1 VDRNVEI
8 PAGDF
13 VLETPPDAK
22 ATPYELPVPRPFGT
36 AEMPM
41 PAGVAAP
48 KLQKK
53 RDLNY
58 DENSRKAGVEGTVIL
73 YLIVDTGG
81 IPSDI
86 GVFRSLNAGLYDES
100 VRTVKQW
107 RFQPAMKDGKPLPVP
122 QLVELNFRLA
132 H

>member
-1 VDRNVEI
+1 
-8 PAGDF
+8 
-13 VLETPPDAK
+13 
-22 ATPYELPVPRPFGT
+22 
-36 AEMPM
+36 M

-86 GVFRSLNAGLYDES
+86 VVFKSLNAGLDDLS
-100 VRTVKQW
+100 VRAVKQCASSAG
-107 RFQPAMKDGKPLPVP
+107 RAEFPARALS
-122 QLVELNFRLA
+122 
-132 H
+132 